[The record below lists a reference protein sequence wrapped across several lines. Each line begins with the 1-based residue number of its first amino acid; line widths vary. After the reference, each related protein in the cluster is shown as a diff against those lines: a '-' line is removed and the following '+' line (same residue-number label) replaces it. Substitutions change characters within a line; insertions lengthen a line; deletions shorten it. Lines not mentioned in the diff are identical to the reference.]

1 MIGTILAGAAGA
13 IAAPVV
19 GGLAWRAA
27 RQRQVAKALAITTP
41 NRIVEQRFASSGVSW
56 CSPHSTG

>member
-13 IAAPVV
+13 IAAPGV

-27 RQRQVAKALAITTP
+27 RQRQVAKAPGDHHPQPDRGATIRQGRWDRP
-41 NRIVEQRFASSGVSW
+41 VAPAPR
-56 CSPHSTG
+56 